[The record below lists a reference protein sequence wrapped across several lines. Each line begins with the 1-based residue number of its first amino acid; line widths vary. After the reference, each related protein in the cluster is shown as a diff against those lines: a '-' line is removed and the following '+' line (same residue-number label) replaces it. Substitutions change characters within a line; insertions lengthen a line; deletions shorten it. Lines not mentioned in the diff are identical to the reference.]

1 MYTVPVIP
9 PDLRHEETI
18 IQAAIA
24 LSCLQKTINSVF
36 DCIDNRTQRNNA
48 KVQELSARVGRAQ
61 AKIRSLVGTKKA
73 IKIYAPARFPSTQVF
88 HDIPQTFGNSKTMLD
103 EHVKN
108 QNNEKQQQNYE
119 VLSRIDAPATQALQE
134 KLVFFHVRYKD
145 MNESFSG
152 HSVTANKL
160 HVNKSIGMGIVP
172 EKLRSVSSLLHC
184 NGSEMVYS
192 QENGE
197 KETWKKAKLFK
208 LQRQRQDN
216 LELKH
221 LLEPAPYSLAHRN
234 QKTNSFGGLR
244 YTPRLNE
251 APEIDLPLDL
261 PDLPGIADDIQFEG
275 KDHQQIAPSLYIENL
290 PDLPELE
297 EAATTEGNISKSN
310 EEHDIKQNH
319 SIQPPTANAVIA
331 TTIVNVAQVS
341 VAPAP
346 PPPPPPP
353 PLPPPHAVAKPMQTN
368 AVKENS
374 NLQNTNTD
382 NARNELMDAI
392 RKAGGARGGRLRA
405 AAAAPVD
412 VVDNRLS
419 TKNCEAKPATNKI
432 GGGDLMADLH
442 NKLLMRRK
450 GISGSKDKE
459 NSDGVNTV
467 GKALKT
473 STDNPVM
480 SRLSALIP
488 PPTARKNSDDDDDT
502 HDEDNDTD
510 WVE

>member
-48 KVQELSARVGRAQ
+48 KVQELSTRIERAQ

-88 HDIPQTFGNSKTMLD
+88 YDIPQTFGNSETMLD
-103 EHVKN
+103 EHINN
-108 QNNEKQQQNYE
+108 QKHKKQLNYE
-119 VLSRIDAPATQALQE
+119 VRSRIDAPATQALQE

-145 MNESFSG
+145 MNDSFPG
-152 HSVTANKL
+152 NTVAANRI
-160 HVNKSIGMGIVP
+160 HVNKSSGMGIVP

-184 NGSEMVYS
+184 NGNEMVYG

-197 KETWKKAKLFK
+197 KEAWKKAKLFK

-216 LELKH
+216 TEIKY
-221 LLEPAPYSLAHRN
+221 LLDPAPYSLAHRN
-234 QKTNSFGGLR
+234 QKTDSLGGLR
-244 YTPRLNE
+244 YTPRLHE
-251 APEIDLPLDL
+251 APEINLPLDL

-275 KDHQQIAPSLYIENL
+275 KEHQQIAPSLYIENL
-290 PDLPELE
+290 PDLTELE
-297 EAATTEGNISKSN
+297 EAVTIATNISNPTEKQGVVL
-310 EEHDIKQNH
+310 EH
-319 SIQPPTANAVIA
+319 SSQPPTTNTVPAQITKSV
-331 TTIVNVAQVS
+331 QVS

-353 PLPPPHAVAKPMQTN
+353 PLPPPHTSTTPMQHN
-368 AVKENS
+368 AKNENL
-374 NLQNTNTD
+374 NLQNPNTN
-382 NARNELMDAI
+382 NARTELMDAI
-392 RKAGGARGGRLRA
+392 RKAGGASGGRLRA

-412 VVDNRLS
+412 VVD
-419 TKNCEAKPATNKI
+419 TKLRNKNSEIKPIANKS

-450 GISGSKDKE
+450 GISGSKDQE
-459 NSDGVNTV
+459 NNNTTNSVRKGVT
-467 GKALKT
+467 T
-473 STDNPVM
+473 SADNPVM

-488 PPTARKNSDDDDDT
+488 PPTGRKNSDDDDDT
-502 HDEDNDTD
+502 LDEDNDTD

>member
-48 KVQELSARVGRAQ
+48 KVQELSTRVERAQ

-73 IKIYAPARFPSTQVF
+73 IKIYAPARFPSTQIF

-103 EHVKN
+103 EHIKN
-108 QNNEKQQQNYE
+108 QKREKQLNYE
-119 VLSRIDAPATQALQE
+119 VHSRIDAPATQALQE

-145 MNESFSG
+145 MNESFPG
-152 HSVTANKL
+152 HTVAANKV
-160 HVNKSIGMGIVP
+160 HVNKSVGMGIVP
-172 EKLRSVSSLLHC
+172 EKLRSISSLLHC
-184 NGSEMVYS
+184 NSNEMVYG

-208 LQRQRQDN
+208 LQRQRRDN
-216 LELKH
+216 TEIKH

-244 YTPRLNE
+244 YTPRLHE

-261 PDLPGIADDIQFEG
+261 PDLPGIADDIQFEV

-297 EAATTEGNISKSN
+297 EASTIVSNISTSN
-310 EEHDIKQNH
+310 EEQVIEYEH
-319 SIQPPTANAVIA
+319 SPQLSITKAVTSTPT
-331 TTIVNVAQVS
+331 VNVQQVT

-353 PLPPPHAVAKPMQTN
+353 PLPPPHALAPPIQHS
-368 AVKENS
+368 AEKENS
-374 NLQNTNTD
+374 NLQNTNT
-382 NARNELMDAI
+382 NNVRTELMDAI

-419 TKNCEAKPATNKI
+419 TKNSEIKPITNKS

-459 NSDGVNTV
+459 NSNVANAVIKGVT
-467 GKALKT
+467 T

-488 PPTARKNSDDDDDT
+488 PPTGRKNSDDDDDT